1 VPENST
7 TIREKQGW
15 IASIDGLR
23 AIAVLAVV
31 AHHVN
36 HEAFAQI
43 ALGNVGVVI
52 FFAISGFLAYYVLYR
67 DEKRI
72 GRIDYNYFLLRRIL
86 RIWPAY
92 LAVIGF
98 VWATHPRM
106 EGWLS
111 LFTLTSNWEMA
122 AFRQWPPANLSPLW
136 TIAVEEQFYVL
147 APGMYL
153 LMRSR
158 WNLLF
163 CVTVFVLTNLIR
175 LWYLKTAGGDGN
187 GGLYY
192 TSYAY
197 ADTFLAGAI
206 VAHWHIGGR
215 RPTVFSQHIAF
226 WLSVVV
232 LGFILWA
239 WAFTIFPPHGPLA
252 PYTYAALPFGAGL
265 ILFSALPFNN
275 QPFDIFLSS
284 KPMVSIGKLSYS
296 IYLVHLPVLFSL
308 QVPDRHAFPLN
319 LFVAV
324 FVLSIAFSLYSAV
337 EKPALQLKNR
347 IAPRAARYRWPAILT
362 WGAII
367 TGMMVYLR
375 GG

>member
-1 VPENST
+1 MPENST

-92 LAVIGF
+92 LAVIGL

-122 AFRQWPPANLSPLW
+122 AFRLSN
-136 TIAVEEQFYVL
+136 Q
-147 APGMYL
+147 M
-153 LMRSR
+153 
-158 WNLLF
+158 LLF
-163 CVTVFVLTNLIR
+163 PFLFRFDR
-175 LWYLKTAGGDGN
+175 LDIFIVHVCLLKTG
-187 GGLYY
+187 
-192 TSYAY
+192 
-197 ADTFLAGAI
+197 
-206 VAHWHIGGR
+206 
-215 RPTVFSQHIAF
+215 
-226 WLSVVV
+226 
-232 LGFILWA
+232 
-239 WAFTIFPPHGPLA
+239 
-252 PYTYAALPFGAGL
+252 
-265 ILFSALPFNN
+265 
-275 QPFDIFLSS
+275 
-284 KPMVSIGKLSYS
+284 
-296 IYLVHLPVLFSL
+296 
-308 QVPDRHAFPLN
+308 
-319 LFVAV
+319 
-324 FVLSIAFSLYSAV
+324 
-337 EKPALQLKNR
+337 
-347 IAPRAARYRWPAILT
+347 
-362 WGAII
+362 
-367 TGMMVYLR
+367 
-375 GG
+375 